1 MKKIMGKLKTFFS
14 NISNSLKE
22 TFKKFPITII
32 IVYFTTLVWAFGTDD
47 FVETFLNDM
56 WFFMMITKFASVFL
70 NPIRKI
76 MFEKMGNMMFDFSP
90 LILFLI
96 IDVVKRIV
104 IRLF

>member
-1 MKKIMGKLKTFFS
+1 MA
-14 NISNSLKE
+14 
-22 TFKKFPITII
+22 II
-32 IVYFTTLVWAFGTDD
+32 GYVLYHLLG
-47 FVETFLNDM
+47 FLEFMVIIECLASWLPGVQNM
-56 WFFMMITKFASVFL
+56 WFFMMITKFTSVFL